1 MKNNNSFLYDGLFIF
16 RKTVLSFVVQKLQ
29 EAYGKGWWKAG
40 VQGALGNDV
49 TAKLEKQF
57 SNRYGKT
64 LSAVNRPGT
73 ELEEMLDIGYLLPI
87 IQKNWKRSFVG
98 IFQEKDTTEVWL
110 REIIA
115 ARNAV
120 AHPEKLSLSDEDTL
134 RALDTMV
141 RFVKIIDLDSAEQ
154 IAYIQKTLLNK
165 EANQSEIFRQDN
177 TEKNEHG
184 PSERLDE
191 NDQFLDISQTTP
203 VKKEQNEIFAQTQE
217 EHNQEKYSTPF
228 FVGREAQFE
237 LFEKYLKRNQP
248 ISIEGLGGI
257 GKTAFAEKC
266 IERFELTDRAV
277 WFPCTRESKLESL
290 IETAGFPDLL
300 KIENLTERAK
310 YSGFASL
317 LDRHEK
323 MVFLD
328 DFQEITDPS
337 FAKFL
342 QFIKEYPL
350 QKGRIILIAREHPE
364 IGVLPS
370 RIRLQ
375 GLEVD
380 HAFDYAQHI
389 LEHNY
394 PELDIDEEDI
404 RAISQQF
411 KGHPLAIELAI
422 YLLDF
427 GTAPEH
433 LLQAVIDYENEEFL
447 ARRLLDEIFTHPKS
461 TEEEKEF
468 MLAFSVFRGKVKEE
482 AFTYLFEGKDV
493 NSTIRRLRRKLMLLS
508 EDGFYETHP
517 LVREF
522 CYDRLANKQEW
533 HKKAAEYFQSQRTEQ
548 LDSVLEET
556 IFYHLSS
563 SEQWQV
569 IIDLICARGEQFILS
584 GYTDVLKD
592 MLDVSCRQ
600 GRHSPQF
607 DLFYG
612 EIAEIQGEWD
622 QALHY
627 FEHAFSATEA
637 DEKIQAQGKIQY
649 GEILR
654 SKGDVKASLAYFE
667 QGYEICRAIH
677 FQRGEARSLDNIG
690 LAYRFFGDFDA
701 AKAKIEA
708 SLKLRQ
714 QMGNISDIAD
724 SLNNLGGILEEQ
736 GDFDGARTHY
746 HRSFALYEEIDA
758 KFGIAVSL
766 NNLGS
771 LLRSQCNFDDA
782 RQLYQRSLTLS
793 EEIGA
798 KFGIAASL
806 NNLGGLLEAQGD
818 FDGAR
823 ELYQRSL
830 TLSEEI
836 GAKFGIAASLNNL
849 GLLLKAQGDFD
860 GAQEHFQ
867 RSLALL
873 EEMEGKLGIA
883 KTLYNLGSLIYDQKR
898 KNYPLSLHYFLK
910 SYILQQQIETPKK
923 ETERY
928 IANLRR
934 KLGLQRFTHT
944 VEDILQQLS
953 DDQKPY
959 LNVDKFLQDDTVR
972 RTEPKV
978 GRNDPCP
985 CGSGKKYKKCCG
997 R

>member
-1 MKNNNSFLYDGLFIF
+1 MKKISERFNNS
-16 RKTVLSFVVQKLQ
+16 
-29 EAYGKGWWKAG
+29 
-40 VQGALGNDV
+40 
-49 TAKLEKQF
+49 
-57 SNRYGKT
+57 
-64 LSAVNRPGT
+64 
-73 ELEEMLDIGYLLPI
+73 
-87 IQKNWKRSFVG
+87 
-98 IFQEKDTTEVWL
+98 
-110 REIIA
+110 
-115 ARNAV
+115 
-120 AHPEKLSLSDEDTL
+120 
-134 RALDTMV
+134 
-141 RFVKIIDLDSAEQ
+141 
-154 IAYIQKTLLNK
+154 
-165 EANQSEIFRQDN
+165 
-177 TEKNEHG
+177 
-184 PSERLDE
+184 
-191 NDQFLDISQTTP
+191 
-203 VKKEQNEIFAQTQE
+203 
-217 EHNQEKYSTPF
+217 
-228 FVGREAQFE
+228 
-237 LFEKYLKRNQP
+237 
-248 ISIEGLGGI
+248 
-257 GKTAFAEKC
+257 
-266 IERFELTDRAV
+266 
-277 WFPCTRESKLESL
+277 
-290 IETAGFPDLL
+290 
-300 KIENLTERAK
+300 
-310 YSGFASL
+310 
-317 LDRHEK
+317 
-323 MVFLD
+323 
-328 DFQEITDPS
+328 
-337 FAKFL
+337 
-342 QFIKEYPL
+342 
-350 QKGRIILIAREHPE
+350 
-364 IGVLPS
+364 
-370 RIRLQ
+370 
-375 GLEVD
+375 
-380 HAFDYAQHI
+380 
-389 LEHNY
+389 
-394 PELDIDEEDI
+394 
-404 RAISQQF
+404 

-422 YLLDF
+422 YLLDL
-427 GTAPEH
+427 GPAPEH

-447 ARRLLDEIFTHPKS
+447 ARRLLDEIFTHPKARKKKKS
-461 TEEEKEF
+461 SCAGLFGLSRK
-468 MLAFSVFRGKVKEE
+468 SQGRGV
-482 AFTYLFEGKDV
+482 TYLFEGKDV

-873 EEMEGKLGIA
+873 EEMEGKI
-883 KTLYNLGSLIYDQKR
+883 
-898 KNYPLSLHYFLK
+898 
-910 SYILQQQIETPKK
+910 
-923 ETERY
+923 
-928 IANLRR
+928 
-934 KLGLQRFTHT
+934 
-944 VEDILQQLS
+944 
-953 DDQKPY
+953 
-959 LNVDKFLQDDTVR
+959 
-972 RTEPKV
+972 
-978 GRNDPCP
+978 RNC
-985 CGSGKKYKKCCG
+985 
-997 R
+997 